1 MCNNSG
7 VTTSQTLRLLRT
19 TRKDKRI
26 SLAKIKKDARMGC
39 SVVSLSRKLGGKQAI
54 TNEEI
59 AKIAR
64 VLGLE
69 VSVVSAAIDV
79 RAPSAQVAA

>member
-1 MCNNSG
+1 M
-7 VTTSQTLRLLRT
+7 TTSQTLRLLRS
-19 TRKDKRI
+19 TRKNKRI
-26 SLAKIKKDARMGC
+26 SLAQIKKDAKMSC

-64 VLGLE
+64 ALGLE
-69 VSVVSAAIDV
+69 VSLVSAAIDV
-79 RAPSAQVAA
+79 RAPACPVAPSSVAA